1 MGAGQPG
8 ELDVQAVLH
17 PGPAQDLVVG
27 PGGLQLLGRVQVG
40 DVHQAPGRQVPEA
53 RHPFVDGMVGGEVLA
68 LQVVAALPPIVE
80 PDEERP
86 DVVRRAFTDHEAI
99 TGQAAG
105 LVDQGRGGRP
115 AGLVERGGVHR
126 GQDSIEHVVFAHD
139 RACPPSI
146 WKGTQTTACCLLHI
160 EGHWRTGG
168 KPEGDDRS
176 RVAAACSASHG
187 TASDWEPAAVETR
200 AEPIRLCRKRSFA
213 THAQRPR
220 PARAAVCRI
229 PCLILCLADVEHNA
243 STRRPLFQ

>member
-1 MGAGQPG
+1 MAGGYGPIHFSYRTGSSRSTIVIRDDPPARRVDGIVQAPADVGAGQPG

-53 RHPFVDGMVGGEVLA
+53 RHPFVDGMVGDEVLA

-115 AGLVERGGVHR
+115 AGLVERGGVHG
-126 GQDSIEHVVFAHD
+126 GQDSIEHVVFA
-139 RACPPSI
+139 S
-146 WKGTQTTACCLLHI
+146 
-160 EGHWRTGG
+160 
-168 KPEGDDRS
+168 
-176 RVAAACSASHG
+176 
-187 TASDWEPAAVETR
+187 
-200 AEPIRLCRKRSFA
+200 
-213 THAQRPR
+213 
-220 PARAAVCRI
+220 
-229 PCLILCLADVEHNA
+229 
-243 STRRPLFQ
+243 

>member
-1 MGAGQPG
+1 M
-8 ELDVQAVLH
+8 
-17 PGPAQDLVVG
+17 
-27 PGGLQLLGRVQVG
+27 
-40 DVHQAPGRQVPEA
+40 HQAPGRQVPEA
-53 RHPFVDGMVGGEVLA
+53 RHPFVDGMVGDEALA

-80 PDEERP
+80 PDEKRP

-126 GQDSIEHVVFAHD
+126 GQDSSEHVVFAHD
-139 RACPPSI
+139 RACPPQYGRVRKRPHAVS
-146 WKGTQTTACCLLHI
+146 LHI

-213 THAQRPR
+213 TDGQGRR
-220 PARAAVCRI
+220 PARTAVCRI
-229 PCLILCLADVEHNA
+229 PCLIVCLADVERTRMA
-243 STRRPLFQ
+243 RRTVLTRRPSRIDTVKTERFSGVCRR